1 MEELLISKVITLE
14 VILDTL
20 LEELFEND
28 VIDKD
33 KFDKVVLAKIQKL
46 QNQLKKIERN
56 DIDYSNLFNG
66 PIGEA

>member
-46 QNQLKKIERN
+46 QNQLKKIEKN
-56 DIDYSNLFNG
+56 NIDYSNLFNG

>member
-33 KFDKVVLAKIQKL
+33 KFDKVVLAKIQKI
-46 QNQLKKIERN
+46 QNQLKTIERN

>member
-46 QNQLKKIERN
+46 QNQLKKIDRD

>member
-46 QNQLKKIERN
+46 QNQLKTIERN

>member
-28 VIDKD
+28 VIDKH
-33 KFDKVVLAKIQKL
+33 KFDEVVLAKIKKL
-46 QNQLKKIERN
+46 QNQLKKIEIDN
-56 DIDYSNLFNG
+56 IDYSNLFNG

>member
-46 QNQLKKIERN
+46 QNQLKKIERD

>member
-28 VIDKD
+28 VIDKN

-46 QNQLKKIERN
+46 QNQLKKIERD